1 MKTCKYCQ
9 SEIDKKAKIC
19 PTCKKKQSH
28 IGRWIGIVAFILIIV
43 LLFQSCAKTVDEID
57 KGLNDI
63 TDTSKLSIVQGTEK
77 GYADEMNMF
86 YYIEGT
92 VKNDSDKKYSYVQV
106 TYNVY
111 DTNGNNLGSCLA
123 NNSNLEANETWK
135 FKAVCSG
142 NASDIASYKLAEI
155 TGTKSN

>member
-9 SEIDKKAKIC
+9 SKIDKKAKVC
-19 PTCKKKQSH
+19 PNCKKKQLH
-28 IGRWIGIVAFILIIV
+28 IGRWIGVIVLILFIVLII
-43 LLFQSCAKTVDEID
+43 QSCAGVANELDD
-57 KGLNDI
+57 M
-63 TDTSKLSIVQGTEK
+63 TDTSKLSIVTGTEK
-77 GYADEMNMF
+77 GYADEMNIF

-92 VKNDSDKKYSYVQV
+92 VKNDSDKKYDYVQV

-111 DTNGNNLGSCLA
+111 DANGNNLGTCLA
-123 NNSNLEANETWK
+123 NNSNLEANGTWK